1 MIKIFENFFHFNCSI
16 FFSNKIEGC
25 LSLGAR
31 PSISFCAQ
39 IYFVVAVIFLF
50 EITYLSKSFNHSKN
64 VCKMIKFRH
73 SGFNRKEPCKVLK
86 MEDMVCFLWRNFRLM
101 KND

>member
-1 MIKIFENFFHFNCSI
+1 M
-16 FFSNKIEGC
+16 IEGC

-39 IYFVVAVIFLF
+39 IYFVVAVIFLYD
-50 EITYLSKSFNHSKN
+50 ITYLSKSFNHSKN

-73 SGFNRKEPCKVLK
+73 SVQRTGTTYRGCQTYSFNRKEPCKVLK

>member
-1 MIKIFENFFHFNCSI
+1 M
-16 FFSNKIEGC
+16 IEGC

-50 EITYLSKSFNHSKN
+50 DITYLSKSFNHSKN

-73 SGFNRKEPCKVLK
+73 SVQRTRTTYIEAAEPIVLIEIVRVYRRYG
-86 MEDMVCFLWRNFRLM
+86 MLHM
-101 KND
+101 